1 MTGGDIRFMF
11 KQENAWNRMDSQGKT
26 PKLLGQVRQ
35 VMRLHHYSLHTE
47 RRDCQSSLLTL
58 FRQP

>member
-1 MTGGDIRFMF
+1 MF